1 MKRTWAR
8 FEAVMKQGS
17 EGEMAALPPGNPEGE
32 KRGPGAV
39 KRSTKPCSGESQSE
53 KHDEARDSP
62 RMRGKLALPI
72 GMSLQPWITPAH
84 AGKTHIHQDKIRG
97 LWDHPRTC
105 GENVSIH
112 SQNLLHSGSPP
123 RVRGKHYLLRS
134 AYRLP
139 RITPACAGK
148 TGHGRAKSVRH
159 ADHPR
164 ACGENQAK
172 RSKSKQKLGSPPRM
186 RGKRTMRGLLS
197 RLVRITPAHAGKTRR

>member
-1 MKRTWAR
+1 MKRTWVR

-84 AGKTHIHQDKIRG
+84 AGKTCQSTRRIFSTR
-97 LWDHPRTC
+97 DHPRVC
-105 GENVSIH
+105 GEIPQLFYVLSLSHHLSEISDSI
-112 SQNLLHSGSPP
+112 S
-123 RVRGKHYLLRS
+123 
-134 AYRLP
+134 
-139 RITPACAGK
+139 T
-148 TGHGRAKSVRH
+148 SVF
-159 ADHPR
+159 
-164 ACGENQAK
+164 
-172 RSKSKQKLGSPPRM
+172 SISKQSKKSFG
-186 RGKRTMRGLLS
+186 
-197 RLVRITPAHAGKTRR
+197 

>member
-72 GMSLQPWITPAH
+72 GMSLQPWITP
-84 AGKTHIHQDKIRG
+84 
-97 LWDHPRTC
+97 
-105 GENVSIH
+105 
-112 SQNLLHSGSPP
+112 
-123 RVRGKHYLLRS
+123 
-134 AYRLP
+134 
-139 RITPACAGK
+139 
-148 TGHGRAKSVRH
+148 
-159 ADHPR
+159 R
-164 ACGENQAK
+164 ACGENAY
-172 RSKSKQKLGSPPRM
+172 P
-186 RGKRTMRGLLS
+186 S
-197 RLVRITPAHAGKTRR
+197 R

>member
-84 AGKTHIHQDKIRG
+84 AGKTVRG
-97 LWDHPRTC
+97 ANSSMSRPNHPRVC
-105 GENVSIH
+105 GENGDISPLTAAVT
-112 SQNLLHSGSPP
+112 GSPP
-123 RVRGKHYLLRS
+123 RVRGKPGLPDSTLR
-134 AYRLP
+134 RP
-139 RITPACAGK
+139 G
-148 TGHGRAKSVRH
+148 
-159 ADHPR
+159 
-164 ACGENQAK
+164 
-172 RSKSKQKLGSPPRM
+172 
-186 RGKRTMRGLLS
+186 
-197 RLVRITPAHAGKTRR
+197 ITPAHAGKTQLRPFIELKVWDHPRVCGENLDKAMMKAAKGGSPPRVRGKLSRR

>member
-39 KRSTKPCSGESQSE
+39 KRSTKLCSGESQSE

-105 GENVSIH
+105 GENG
-112 SQNLLHSGSPP
+112 GSASEE
-123 RVRGKHYLLRS
+123 K
-134 AYRLP
+134 
-139 RITPACAGK
+139 
-148 TGHGRAKSVRH
+148 
-159 ADHPR
+159 
-164 ACGENQAK
+164 EQEK
-172 RSKSKQKLGSPPRM
+172 RSVLAGYQPQHTRSV
-186 RGKRTMRGLLS
+186 LS
-197 RLVRITPAHAGKTRR
+197 

>member
-53 KHDEARDSP
+53 RHDEARDSP
-62 RMRGKLALPI
+62 RMWGKLALPI

-123 RVRGKHYLLRS
+123 RVRGNSTTFLCTKS
-134 AYRLP
+134 
-139 RITPACAGK
+139 ITS
-148 TGHGRAKSVRH
+148 SVRNF
-159 ADHPR
+159 R
-164 ACGENQAK
+164 LNQHFCFLHIQT
-172 RSKSKQKLGSPPRM
+172 KQKVFRVNQ
-186 RGKRTMRGLLS
+186 RAINAWR
-197 RLVRITPAHAGKTRR
+197 